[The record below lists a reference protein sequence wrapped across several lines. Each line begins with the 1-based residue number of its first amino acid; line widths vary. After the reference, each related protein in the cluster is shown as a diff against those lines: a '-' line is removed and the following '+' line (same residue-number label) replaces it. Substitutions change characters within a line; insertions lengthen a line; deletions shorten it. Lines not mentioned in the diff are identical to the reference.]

1 MSLLPLI
8 FFVAFVIL
16 AIGAIAVTFVPEQR
30 AHQLAMERQRARFG
44 TEGRPRDDDG
54 DDKID
59 VRYPGRRLMIAGALL
74 ALAAWVFF
82 LGVVIVP
89 AGYVGVV
96 RFLGQVQP
104 AVLYPGAAWVVPF
117 LNTVE
122 EVDTRVQP
130 HNFQQLTAATAENLQ
145 VTVTGTMNYHL
156 DPAFAGEL
164 IQNVGTDFASK
175 IIDPAFSDY
184 IKQVTP
190 AYSADSNSP
199 TFILNKRDEIR
210 QLTKQQLGDNLARY
224 HIIVDDIYIV
234 DIGYPQ
240 AYNDSITSKQVEQQN
255 VQREQQILEQK
266 RIQAQQV
273 VVTAQGAADAN
284 RETAAGQA
292 DANRSIN
299 ESITD
304 ELIQWQ
310 AIQKLN
316 PNVNVMVVPDDGN
329 FIFSLPSSTPTPPST
344 PAP

>member
-8 FFVAFVIL
+8 FFVLFVIF
-16 AIGAIAVTFVPEQR
+16 AIAALVVTFVPEQR

-44 TEGRPRDDDG
+44 TDGRARDEDG
-54 DDKID
+54 DGKPDD
-59 VRYPGRRLMIAGALL
+59 VRHPGRRLMILGAVVSL
-74 ALAAWVFF
+74 ALWIFF

-104 AVLYPGAAWVVPF
+104 AVLYPGASWVVPF
-117 LNTVE
+117 LNSVE

-130 HNFQQLTAATAENLQ
+130 HNFAQLTAATSENLQ
-145 VTVTGTMNYHL
+145 VTITGTMNYHL
-156 DPAFAGEL
+156 DGAYAGEL

-210 QLTKQQLGDNLARY
+210 QLTKDQLNENLSRY
-224 HIIVDDIYIV
+224 HILVDDIYIV

-240 AYNDSITSKQVEQQN
+240 AYNDSITAKQVEQQN
-255 VQREQQILEQK
+255 VQREQQILEQR

-316 PNVNVMVVPDDGN
+316 PNVNVMLVPEDGN
-329 FIFSLPSSTPTPPST
+329 FIFSIPSPGATTAPTQ
-344 PAP
+344 

>member
-1 MSLLPLI
+1 VDFLPAIFLVLL
-8 FFVAFVIL
+8 IL
-16 AIGAIAVTFVPEQR
+16 CAVGAILVTAVPDQR
-30 AHQLAMERQRARFG
+30 AHQLELQSRRFATG
-44 TEGRPRDDDG
+44 ANADAPLP
-54 DDKID
+54 KM
-59 VRYPGRRLMIAGALL
+59 RYPFRRTLL
-74 ALAAWVFF
+74 GGVLAFFVLWVLS

-89 AGYVGVV
+89 AGFVGVV

-104 AVLYPGAAWVVPF
+104 NVLYPGASWVVPF
-117 LNTVE
+117 VNNVE

-130 HNFQQLTAATAENLQ
+130 HNFQELTAATAENLQ

-156 DPAFAGEL
+156 DAQYAGEL

-210 QLTKQQLGDNLARY
+210 QLTKDQLNINLARY
-224 HIIVDDIYIV
+224 HIIVDDIYLV

-240 AYNDSITSKQVEQQN
+240 AYNDAITSKQVEQQN
-255 VQREQQILEQK
+255 VQREQQILEQR

-273 VVTAQGAADAN
+273 VVTAQGAADAL

-292 DANRSIN
+292 DANASIN
-299 ESITD
+299 GSLTD
-304 ELIQWQ
+304 ELIRWQ

-316 PNVNVMVVPDDGN
+316 PNVQIMLIPSDNN
-329 FIFSLPSSTPTPPST
+329 FILPLPSLQPVIPT

>member
-1 MSLLPLI
+1 MDFLAAIFLVLL
-8 FFVAFVIL
+8 VASVVGVIL
-16 AIGAIAVTFVPEQR
+16 VTVVPDQR
-30 AHQLAMERQRARFG
+30 AHQLRLERQR
-44 TEGRPRDDDG
+44 GRYGADGKPDDDNRW
-54 DDKID
+54 K
-59 VRYPGRRLMIAGALL
+59 VAYPFRRTLIAGSLAFFALWIL
-74 ALAAWVFF
+74 S

-104 AVLYPGAAWVVPF
+104 AVLYPGASWVIPF
-117 LNTVE
+117 VNTVE

-156 DPAFAGEL
+156 DPAFAGTL

-199 TFILNKRDEIR
+199 NFILNKRDEIR
-210 QLTKQQLGDNLARY
+210 QLTKQQLGENLARY

-234 DIGYPQ
+234 DIGYPE
-240 AYNDSITSKQVEQQN
+240 AYNASITAKQVEQQN
-255 VQREQQILEQK
+255 VQREQQILEQR

-284 RETAAGQA
+284 RATAAGQA

-299 ESITD
+299 ESLTD
-304 ELIQWQ
+304 QLIRWQ

-316 PNVNVMVVPDDGN
+316 PNVNVMLVPEGAN
-329 FIFSLPSSTPTPPST
+329 FLFNLPTPTPSPT
-344 PAP
+344 P

>member
-8 FFVAFVIL
+8 FFVAFVIF
-16 AIGAIAVTFVPEQR
+16 AIGAVIVTFVPEQR

-44 TEGRPRDDDG
+44 TDGRGQDEDG
-54 DDKID
+54 DGKVD
-59 VRYPGRRLMIAGALL
+59 VRYPGRRLLIAGAILSFV
-74 ALAAWVFF
+74 AWIFF
-82 LGVVIVP
+82 QGVVIVP

-104 AVLYPGAAWVVPF
+104 AVLYPGASWVIPF
-117 LNTVE
+117 VNTIE

-156 DPAFAGEL
+156 DGAFAGQL

-190 AYSADSNSP
+190 AYSADSSSP
-199 TFILNKRDEIR
+199 DFILNKRDEIR
-210 QLTKQQLGDNLARY
+210 QLTKTALGENLARY

-240 AYNDSITSKQVEQQN
+240 AYNDAITAKQVEQQN
-255 VQREQQILEQK
+255 VQREAQILEQR
-266 RIQAQQV
+266 RIQAEQL
-273 VVTAQGAADAN
+273 VVTAQGQANAN

-299 ESITD
+299 ESLTD

-316 PNVNVMVVPDDGN
+316 PNVNVMLVPEDGN
-329 FIFSLPSSTPTPPST
+329 FIFSIPSPDAT
-344 PAP
+344 PAPTPSP

>member
-1 MSLLPLI
+1 VDFLPAIFLVLLI
-8 FFVAFVIL
+8 VC
-16 AIGAIAVTFVPEQR
+16 AIGAILVTAVPDQR
-30 AHQLAMERQRARFG
+30 AHQLQMQTRRFG
-44 TEGRPRDDDG
+44 TDAGG
-54 DDKID
+54 D
-59 VRYPGRRLMIAGALL
+59 AGAKVSYPFRRTFIVGAFTFLVL
-74 ALAAWVFF
+74 WILS

-89 AGYVGVV
+89 AGFVGVV

-104 AVLYPGAAWVVPF
+104 NVLYPGASWVVPF
-117 LNTVE
+117 VNTVE

-156 DPAFAGEL
+156 DAAYAGVL

-190 AYSADSNSP
+190 AYSADSSSP
-199 TFILNKRDEIR
+199 SFILNKRDEIR
-210 QLTKQQLGDNLARY
+210 QLTKDQLNVNLARY
-224 HIIVDDIYIV
+224 HIIVDDIYLV

-240 AYNDSITSKQVEQQN
+240 AYNDAITSKQVEQQN

-273 VVTAQGAADAN
+273 VVTAQGAADAL
-284 RETAAGQA
+284 RETASGQA
-292 DANRSIN
+292 DANASIN
-299 ESITD
+299 GSLTD
-304 ELIQWQ
+304 QLIRWQ

-316 PNVNVMVVPDDGN
+316 PNVQIMLLPEGNN
-329 FIFSLPSSTPTPPST
+329 FILPLPSLQPVTPS

>member
-1 MSLLPLI
+1 MDFLPAIFLVLL
-8 FFVAFVIL
+8 IL
-16 AIGAIAVTFVPEQR
+16 CAIGAVLVTAVPDQR
-30 AHQLAMERQRARFG
+30 AHQLQLQRGRFG
-44 TEGRPRDDDG
+44 TDAADG
-54 DDKID
+54 PPKMS
-59 VRYPGRRLMIAGALL
+59 YPFRRTLIASTFA
-74 ALAAWVFF
+74 FF
-82 LGVVIVP
+82 VLWILSLGVIIVP
-89 AGYVGVV
+89 AGFVGVV

-104 AVLYPGAAWVVPF
+104 NVLYPGASWVIPF
-117 LNTVE
+117 VNAVE

-156 DPAFAGEL
+156 DAAFAGVL

-184 IKQVTP
+184 IKQVVP
-190 AYSADSNSP
+190 AYSADSNSA

-210 QLTKQQLGDNLARY
+210 QLTKDQLNINLARY
-224 HIIVDDIYIV
+224 HIIVDDIYLV

-240 AYNDSITSKQVEQQN
+240 AYNDAITSKQVEQQN
-255 VQREQQILEQK
+255 VQREAQILEQR

-292 DANRSIN
+292 DANA
-299 ESITD
+299 SITGSLTD
-304 ELIQWQ
+304 QLIRWQ

-316 PNVNVMVVPDDGN
+316 PNVQIMLLPEGN
-329 FIFSLPSSTPTPPST
+329 SFILPLPSLTPVVSPTP
-344 PAP
+344 

>member
-1 MSLLPLI
+1 
-8 FFVAFVIL
+8 
-16 AIGAIAVTFVPEQR
+16 
-30 AHQLAMERQRARFG
+30 
-44 TEGRPRDDDG
+44 
-54 DDKID
+54 
-59 VRYPGRRLMIAGALL
+59 
-74 ALAAWVFF
+74 
-82 LGVVIVP
+82 
-89 AGYVGVV
+89 
-96 RFLGQVQP
+96 
-104 AVLYPGAAWVVPF
+104 WVVPF

-156 DPAFAGEL
+156 DAAYAGVL

-184 IKQVTP
+184 IKQVVP

-199 TFILNKRDEIR
+199 VFILNRRDEIR
-210 QLTKQQLGDNLARY
+210 QLTKDQLNENLSRY
-224 HIIVDDIYIV
+224 HILVDDIYIV
-234 DIGYPQ
+234 DIGYPE
-240 AYNDSITSKQVEQQN
+240 AYNASITAKQVEQQN

-266 RIQAQQV
+266 RIQAEQV
-273 VVTAQGAADAN
+273 VVTAKGQADAN

-304 ELIQWQ
+304 DLIQWQ

-316 PNVNVMVVPDDGN
+316 PNVNVMIVPDDGN
-329 FIFSLPSSTPTPPST
+329 FIFSLPSAAPTTAPTPTQ
-344 PAP
+344 

>member
-8 FFVAFVIL
+8 FFAVFVL
-16 AIGAIAVTFVPEQR
+16 CVVGAIAVTLIPQQR

-44 TEGRPRDDDG
+44 SGGGSPVDEDGDGRP
-54 DDKID
+54 D
-59 VRYPGRRLMIAGALL
+59 VRYPGRRVLIGGAILSL
-74 ALAAWVFF
+74 IVWVFF

-190 AYSADSNSP
+190 AYSADSNSA

-240 AYNDSITSKQVEQQN
+240 AYNDSITAKQVEQQN

-299 ESITD
+299 ESLTD
-304 ELIQWQ
+304 ELIRWQ
-310 AIQKLN
+310 QVQKLN
-316 PNVNVMVVPDDGN
+316 PNVSVMVVPDNGN
-329 FIFSLPSSTPTPPST
+329 FIFSLPS
-344 PAP
+344 PAPSAPPQ